1 MAYLFLD
8 DVLNAKRVKESLLG
22 AISEMRNANERLSS
36 GRLTRDTRVS
46 ISAEVYD
53 LYFAEKNIKKRVD
66 AYLDMASDLLR
77 NETKESYDEKILEL
91 GMLSDR
97 ILPDLDRVV
106 AQYQKEGEASIRD
119 IKKIET
125 IVWVMTIVTLLLEII
140 FIFQPMANTIK
151 LYVENEKLQKENL
164 EKEIQIRTCSLEQAN
179 QKLLHNATHDALT
192 GLLNRY
198 DFAKELETLLMHYT
212 LHKSS
217 FAILMLDVDFFKQIN
232 DTYGHRAGDFVL
244 QELAAIFKDMIRLED
259 RAYRI
264 GGEEFVIIFNR
275 ITPEQVMEKAEE
287 IRLVVE
293 KHLFQYDESHFN
305 VTISCGVYHSK
316 WSEPVDVH
324 TLMKRVDNALYEAK
338 GNGRN
343 QVVSSF
349 VK

>member
-1 MAYLFLD
+1 
-8 DVLNAKRVKESLLG
+8 
-22 AISEMRNANERLSS
+22 
-36 GRLTRDTRVS
+36 
-46 ISAEVYD
+46 
-53 LYFAEKNIKKRVD
+53 
-66 AYLDMASDLLR
+66 
-77 NETKESYDEKILEL
+77 
-91 GMLSDR
+91 
-97 ILPDLDRVV
+97 
-106 AQYQKEGEASIRD
+106 
-119 IKKIET
+119 
-125 IVWVMTIVTLLLEII
+125 
-140 FIFQPMANTIK
+140 
-151 LYVENEKLQKENL
+151 
-164 EKEIQIRTCSLEQAN
+164 
-179 QKLLHNATHDALT
+179 
-192 GLLNRY
+192 
-198 DFAKELETLLMHYT
+198 MHYT